1 MKKISLLPDR
11 IDQFIYLAHSL
22 SHQAI
27 CGEGN
32 VSMRGDKGFYI
43 KASGTT
49 LEKLEWEDTVQCDL
63 DGNPVEGEEL
73 KPSME
78 VGFHAWFYRTFPEVN
93 FVSHTHPTNTGMILC
108 SGRLTAFANERLFPD
123 QVVRNGTQSCVVSY
137 ATPGDKLMKEIEL
150 CVTEFIQQKGFFPK
164 LILLQNHGIIT
175 VSASAKDCVASAMMC
190 EKSAE
195 IFIGAKLLNNISCLT
210 PEEVTEVS
218 TDPNEKYRMQL
229 LK

>member
-32 VSMRGDKGFYI
+32 VSMRGENGFYI

-49 LEKLEWEDTVQCDL
+49 LEDLEWEDTVQCDL

-78 VGFHAWFYRTFPEVN
+78 VGFHAWFYRTFPEINYVC
-93 FVSHTHPTNTGMILC
+93 HTHPTNTVKILC
-108 SGRLTAFANERLFPD
+108 SGRTNSFTTQRLFPD
-123 QVVRNGTQSCVVSY
+123 QVVRNGVVSCLVPY
-137 ATPGDKLMKEIEL
+137 ATPGIKLMQQIEISVSEFMEKE
-150 CVTEFIQQKGFFPK
+150 KFFPK
-164 LILLQNHGIIT
+164 LILLKNHGIIT
-175 VSASAKDCVASAMMC
+175 ASASAKDCATAALMC

-195 IFIGAKLLNNISCLT
+195 IFNGAKSLDMMSFLP
-210 PEEVTEVS
+210 PEAVAELD
-218 TDPNEKYRMQL
+218 TDPNEKYRRNLIQ
-229 LK
+229 